1 MESIGYVLIYLFKG
15 RLPWQGLKVKQNED
29 KYERIYEK
37 KKSVTPKELAKGLPS
52 KLFKMI

>member
-15 RLPWQGLKVKQNED
+15 RLPWQGLKVKKNED

-37 KKSVTPKELAKGLPS
+37 KKSVTSNELAKGLPS
-52 KLFKMI
+52 K